1 MRILAFVLISALSF
15 SAVAQKQ
22 VTSVPDWYKN
32 PPKME
37 VEKVY
42 GVGKGLSTKMSFA
55 DQKAMLSAKENI
67 AFQINPPKKV
77 KKHYKIFFWR
87 KNEPITQET
96 TQTTEQTLTTLKNIE
111 IVEKVYIQRKGGYEV
126 YVLLVIERIN

>member
-1 MRILAFVLISALSF
+1 MKILAFVLMSTLSISAF
-15 SAVAQKQ
+15 AQKQ
-22 VTSVPDWYKN
+22 VSSVPEWYKN

-37 VEKVY
+37 AEKVY

-55 DQKAMLSAKENI
+55 EQKAMLSAKENI

-87 KNEPITQET
+87 KNQSVTQET
-96 TQTTEQTLTTLKNIE
+96 TQTTEQTLATLKNIE
-111 IVEKVYIQRKGGYEV
+111 IVEKVFIKRKDSFEV
-126 YVLLVIERIN
+126 YVLLLTERSN